1 MLHGKS
7 VEDINSPTSAES
19 TTAMGGVSISG
30 TSMLDKHI
38 HSLLSRRWKMWEPY
52 VTLNVRNGRRRQ
64 EQNED
69 SSDSMISQVQ
79 KRHAE
84 GLLKLLKAGVS
95 MDYIK
100 KHNCDN
106 PFQPIDRK
114 SVV

>member
-1 MLHGKS
+1 
-7 VEDINSPTSAES
+7 
-19 TTAMGGVSISG
+19 
-30 TSMLDKHI
+30 
-38 HSLLSRRWKMWEPY
+38 MWEPY

-106 PFQPIDRK
+106 PFQPISEVDLIVAYTLERRK
-114 SVV
+114 FNEKYRRKR